1 VAHELA
7 ALAVDVLVGALMVV
21 GVVGALVPFL
31 PGTPLILAG
40 ALVYAVAT
48 GFELIGAGRLVILG
62 ALAGVSAVVPH
73 VATAMGARRSGG
85 SRHAMIGALIGT
97 VAGLFFAPAGLLL
110 GPLVGAVAGELV
122 RSGDVRESLRSGTGA
137 FLGMLTGALL
147 HFVLALTMV
156 GLFVW
161 WVWRG

>member
-1 VAHELA
+1 
-7 ALAVDVLVGALMVV
+7 
-21 GVVGALVPFL
+21 
-31 PGTPLILAG
+31 
-40 ALVYAVAT
+40 
-48 GFELIGAGRLVILG
+48 
-62 ALAGVSAVVPH
+62 
-73 VATAMGARRSGG
+73 
-85 SRHAMIGALIGT
+85 MIGALIGT

-137 FLGMLTGALL
+137 FLGMLTGAVL